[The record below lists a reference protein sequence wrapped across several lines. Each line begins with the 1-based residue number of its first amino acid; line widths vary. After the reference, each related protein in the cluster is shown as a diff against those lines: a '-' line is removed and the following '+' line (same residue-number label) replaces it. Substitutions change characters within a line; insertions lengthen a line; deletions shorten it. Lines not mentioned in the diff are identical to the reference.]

1 MSEAGSQRRIALVL
15 EYDGTDFCG
24 SQIQSDAPSIQ
35 HALETAVEQLT
46 GERPRVAFAGRTDA
60 GVHARG
66 QVGVFDSNSS
76 LETPVFVNGLNAHL
90 PEQIAVR
97 SAREVDADFD
107 PRRHAVSRTYRYT
120 IYNQGARSPIDRFRA
135 WYVRERLDPGAM
147 QEAASLLVGEHDF
160 ASFTRDEG
168 IPTTRCVRRCEVS
181 SEPPNVIVV
190 MEANGFLRNQ
200 VRRTV
205 GALVQVGG
213 GKLGVDGFQ
222 RLLDAPELA
231 SAGPVAPPQGLCL
244 EGVAY
249 AGLDLMDTDALR

>member
-1 MSEAGSQRRIALVL
+1 MSEAASQRRIALVL
-15 EYDGTDFCG
+15 EYDGTDFNG
-24 SQIQSDAPSIQ
+24 SQVQADAPSIQ
-35 HALETAVEQLT
+35 HALEAAIKQLT

-66 QVGVFDSNSS
+66 QVGAFDTSSS
-76 LETPVFVNGLNAHL
+76 LETSVFVSGLNAHL
-90 PEQIAVR
+90 PDQIAVR
-97 SAREVDADFD
+97 SACEVNADFD

-120 IYNQGARSPIDRFRA
+120 IHNEPARSPLARLRA
-135 WYVRERLDPGAM
+135 WHVREPLDTRAM
-147 QEAASLLVGEHDF
+147 EEAASLLVGEHDF

-168 IPTTRCVRRCEVS
+168 IPTVRCIRRCNVS
-181 SEPPNVIVV
+181 NEPPNVFVE

-205 GALVQVGG
+205 GALVRVGNG
-213 GKLGVDGFQ
+213 TLGLDGFQ

-244 EGVAY
+244 EGVVY
-249 AGLDLMDTDALR
+249 PGLDLMATDAL